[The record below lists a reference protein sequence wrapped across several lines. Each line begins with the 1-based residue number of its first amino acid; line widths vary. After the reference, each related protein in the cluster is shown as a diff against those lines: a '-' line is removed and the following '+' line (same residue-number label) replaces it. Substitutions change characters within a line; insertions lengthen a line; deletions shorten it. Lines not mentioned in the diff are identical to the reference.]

1 MGEGNF
7 MRSRKGTNPLRINR
21 GCEGTLAPGATD
33 PRRRVIPDLGQVST
47 WLYDVVDRRARE
59 TFETRSIV
67 MPREGKSGG
76 T

>member
-7 MRSRKGTNPLRINR
+7 MRSCKGINPFRIDR

-33 PRRRVIPDLGQVST
+33 PRRRVVPGLGQVST

-67 MPREGKSGG
+67 KPREGGSRG

>member
-1 MGEGNF
+1 MGEGKF
-7 MRSRKGTNPLRINR
+7 MRSRKGINPLRINR

-33 PRRRVIPDLGQVST
+33 PRRRVVPDLGQVST

-59 TFETRSIV
+59 TFETRSFLK
-67 MPREGKSGG
+67 PCEGESRR